1 MFKLLNGEVVNTN
14 STVQKASITKNKRKI
29 SNCFAPGGTGSLRLA
44 IIDMVKEE
52 ARTIFAP
59 LKLLEI
65 RRIVSPLG
73 GAKFSEKRTSEVKS
87 NPHNF

>member
-1 MFKLLNGEVVNTN
+1 
-14 STVQKASITKNKRKI
+14 
-29 SNCFAPGGTGSLRLA
+29 
-44 IIDMVKEE
+44 MVKEE

-87 NPHNF
+87 P

>member
-1 MFKLLNGEVVNTN
+1 MIKLLNGGVVSTN
-14 STVQKASITKNKRKI
+14 STVQKSAKNKKQTKNI
-29 SNCFAPGGTGSLRLA
+29 ALGGTGSLRLT

-87 NPHNF
+87 P